1 MIHSLFM
8 MDSEEPDNEKEL
20 DIGKDL
26 SGRNLIGLSLIS
38 FTLYVISAFTIYHFF
53 FNETLISAFDHG
65 YSIVNQI
72 GIGLIAGGLTAG
84 VIIFFSTRPP
94 MGPILEDF
102 AIFKVLKNSKLSAFD
117 RVQLSLFAGTG
128 EEILFRGAIQP
139 LIGIWATSIIF
150 VAIHGYFKFKSAGHI
165 LFGLLLFGLSMMLGI
180 LYEYIGLISAMSAHA
195 IYDIILLWWV
205 GQLKN

>member
-1 MIHSLFM
+1 M
-8 MDSEEPDNEKEL
+8 MDSENSENDISE

-26 SGRNLIGLSLIS
+26 SGRNLIALSLIS
-38 FTLYVISAFTIYHFF
+38 FILYLLSALTLYYIFFESNLLSAF
-53 FNETLISAFDHG
+53 EHG
-65 YSIVNQI
+65 YSAINQI
-72 GIGLIAGGLTAG
+72 GIGLLAGGIAAG

-94 MGPILEDF
+94 MGPILDDF
-102 AIFKVLKNSKLSAFD
+102 AIFKVLKNSNFSAFD
-117 RVQLSLFAGTG
+117 RIQLSLFAGTG

-165 LFGLLLFGLSMMLGI
+165 LFGILLFALSMMLGI
-180 LYEYIGLISAMSAHA
+180 LYEYAGLISAMSAHA

-205 GQLKN
+205 ARLKY